1 MSAATQFYITTLL
14 VYFGVDILACWG
26 LNLQFGVAG
35 VINFAYIIFQAIG
48 AYTVAVL
55 TLGPSSGNGGFQHYV
70 LGANFPF
77 LVALLAAMAAGG
89 ILGVLVGGI
98 GLRRLRTDYEA
109 MVMLVVSVIA
119 TTVVTNATGLFN
131 GPAGLSLVPQ
141 PLSTGLGLDQVQY
154 SWFYVAIV
162 AAICLVVLFF
172 IRRLTESPF
181 GRLLRALR
189 ENEQSVVSLGK
200 DVVKLRLVI
209 FGIGGA
215 VAALSGGL
223 LVGFIGAWSPGAWVY
238 VETFT
243 LFTAVIVG
251 GLGNNLGAVVGA
263 LLVPVAFSEG
273 ARYLPGIGGSELAG
287 ALQWIAIGLLALIF
301 LWFRPR
307 GIFPERRRRY
317 DASPP
322 RSLVGLAWR
331 RLSTLT
337 PGRSDR

>member
-14 VYFGVDILACWG
+14 VYFGVDVLACWG

-35 VINFAYIIFQAIG
+35 VINFAYIIFQALG
-48 AYTVAVL
+48 AYIVAVL
-55 TLGPSSGNGGFQHYV
+55 TLGPSSGNGGFQHYA
-70 LGANFPF
+70 LGSNLPF
-77 LVALLAAMAAGG
+77 LLALVLAMAAGG
-89 ILGVLVGGI
+89 LLGVVVGCI
-98 GLRRLRTDYEA
+98 GLRRLRSDYEA

-119 TTVVTNATGLFN
+119 TTVVTNDAGLFN

-141 PLSTGLGLDQVQY
+141 PMLGGLGLDQLQY
-154 SWFYVAIV
+154 SWFYVGMV
-162 AAICLVVLFF
+162 VVICLIAYFF

-181 GRLLRALR
+181 GRLLRAVR
-189 ENEQSVVSLGK
+189 DNEQSVVSLGK
-200 DVVKLRLVI
+200 NVAKLRLLV
-209 FGIGGA
+209 FGFGGA
-215 VAALSGGL
+215 IAALSGGL

-251 GLGNNLGAVVGA
+251 GLGNNLGVVVGA

-273 ARYLPGIGGSELAG
+273 ARYLPGIGGTQLAG

-307 GIFPERRRRY
+307 GIIPERRHRY
-317 DASPP
+317 PASAPQ
-322 RSLVGLAWR
+322 SLAGLALG
-331 RLSTLT
+331 RLSTL
-337 PGRSDR
+337 RVRRAAR